1 MDSEKNTPFAEGEGE
16 EHLTSIDAH
25 TEEEFSENTTEDGRD
40 EAENSEESEELKE
53 KYLRL
58 FAEFDNYKKR
68 VVRERLD
75 LLKSASQ
82 DTMTALLPV
91 LDDFERAMKNAESLG
106 KKDDPV
112 LEGLLLVYHKLSG
125 ILKQKGL
132 TEMESTGMDFDA
144 EWHEALTEVPAPTP
158 ELKGKVLDTVEK
170 GYKLN
175 DKIIRYAKVVV
186 GN

>member
-16 EHLTSIDAH
+16 EHLTSTDTH
-25 TEEEFSENTTEDGRD
+25 SKDEFSENTKG
-40 EAENSEESEELKE
+40 EALEEVENSEESEELKE

-91 LDDFERAMKNAESLG
+91 LDDFERAMKNAEALG
-106 KKDDPV
+106 KQDDPV

-125 ILKQKGL
+125 ILKHKGL
-132 TEMESTGMDFDA
+132 TEMDSTGQDFDP

-158 ELKGKVLDTVEK
+158 DLKGKVLDTVEK